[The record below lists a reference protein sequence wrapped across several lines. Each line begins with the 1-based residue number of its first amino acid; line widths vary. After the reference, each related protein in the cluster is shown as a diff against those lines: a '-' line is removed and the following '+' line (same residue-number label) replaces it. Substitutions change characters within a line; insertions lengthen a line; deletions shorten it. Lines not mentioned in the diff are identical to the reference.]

1 MNYFK
6 LYKIDRL
13 IVMELTEF
21 FKNFSS
27 ICAHRYPIICFT
39 GKEYQSLFFEK
50 LQKFFEQQTGQ
61 SIKKINTEQDLAEV
75 QVALASTFLGQTHW
89 YSLGNLGAISSKKKR
104 ADYLRFVISYKGP
117 HRLLVFIPEADKT
130 TIPADLIE
138 CEIQATYTSDQV
150 KKISILYEDEKPEVA
165 AYFFSK
171 LYRIKKE
178 YSLDQLCLLKEY
190 AKLLGKNMN
199 EFFNEWIE
207 KLIVSDVSLFHLSQ
221 LFFEKNAA
229 EFFSKWQQVREN
241 YSDQFWTSY
250 FSEQLFK
257 AYFVVEHGGFV
268 PSDQKQLQF
277 GLSFSFLK
285 HDWKLYGARE
295 LKYAHQK
302 MYEIDLSLKSGGSPY
317 QLDSFFISFFNGVF
331 S

>member
-1 MNYFK
+1 MK
-6 LYKIDRL
+6 
-13 IVMELTEF
+13 LTEF

-27 ICAHRYPIICFT
+27 ICRHHYPVIVFT
-39 GKEYQSLFFEK
+39 GKEYQSLFFER
-50 LQKFFEQQTGQ
+50 LQKYFEQQTAS
-61 SIKKINTEQDLAEV
+61 SIKKINIEQDVSEV

-89 YSLGNLGAISSKKKR
+89 YWIGNIGAISSKKKR
-104 ADYLRFVISYKGP
+104 ADYIRFIMSYKGP
-117 HRLLVFIPEADKT
+117 HRLLVFIPEADKV
-130 TIPADLIE
+130 TIPAELIE
-138 CEIQATYTSDQV
+138 CDIQPAYTSDDV
-150 KKISILYEDEKPEVA
+150 KKIPILYENEKPEVA

-199 EFFNEWIE
+199 EFFTEWIE
-207 KLIVSDVSLFHLSQ
+207 KLVVSDVSLFHLSQ

-229 EFFSKWQQVREN
+229 EFFAKWQQVRGN

-257 AYFVVEHGGFV
+257 AYFVVQHGGFV

-277 GLSFSFLK
+277 GLPFSFLK
-285 HDWKLYGARE
+285 HDWKLYGAHE
-295 LKYAHQK
+295 LQYAHQK
-302 MYEIDLSLKSGGSPY
+302 MYEIDLALKSSGSPY
-317 QLDSFFISFFNGVF
+317 QLDAFFVSFFNGVF
-331 S
+331 A